1 MYGDNTA
8 ALRDNLA
15 TLMQITRNQHG
26 FDTLTPDDVALIA
39 SFRTSLTLW
48 CQQAVRA
55 SNPDG
60 ERGGTTPRTRG
71 PAEELRYRL
80 DQARTAYTAP
90 LPDLGQLAEP
100 HAHHVVDLWRRAAK
114 AAVLGEH
121 DFPAGLDYG
130 KLTEP
135 QAMTVLRDASE
146 VARALT
152 GLDRHYTAALQ
163 GWEPIVEADQM
174 GRAAVVCAAHAG
186 YDQPDYSIDQRGW
199 RPPVQFVDGPA
210 LPGLDGVLQ
219 AQNNL
224 LFHLRHQPNGY
235 SLRLILDSQRIVSTH
250 AEAIN
255 EAASAPDALVD
266 SRWRDR
272 AETYTQL
279 VDQTRN
285 LRGLVGTGLAA
296 GQGALAAS
304 RIRALTDTGHASP
317 QQLLHLDALF
327 TRIDRRLAETITA
340 GADDRSYLMRVA
352 LPRIDLKSPG
362 AVKTP
367 RARHIPLDVPRRAPV
382 LDTVKE
388 RLMPAR
394 TPVAVAS
401 TSIRS
406 RAGLIRS
413 IDSAPMRPATRPQVP
428 GPAL

>member
-8 ALRDNLA
+8 ALRDALA

-26 FDTLTPDDVALIA
+26 LDTLTPDDVALIS

-60 ERGGTTPRTRG
+60 ERGGATPRTHG

-80 DQARTAYTAP
+80 DQASSSYTAP
-90 LPDLGQLAEP
+90 LPDLSQLAEP

-114 AAVLGEH
+114 AAALGEH

-130 KLTEP
+130 NLTDP
-135 QAMTVLRDASE
+135 QAMTVLIDAAE

-152 GLDRHYTAALQ
+152 GLDRHYTAAVPD
-163 GWEPIVEADQM
+163 WEPIVEADQM

-186 YDQPDYSIDQRGW
+186 YDEPDYSVDQRGW
-199 RPPVQFVDGPA
+199 RPPVQLVDGPA

-219 AQNNL
+219 SQNNL
-224 LFHLRHQPNGY
+224 LFHLRHQRNAY
-235 SLRLILDSQRIVSTH
+235 SLRLIFDSQRIVSTR
-250 AEAIN
+250 AAAIS
-255 EAASAPDALVD
+255 EAAGAPDALVEH
-266 SRWRDR
+266 WRDR
-272 AETYTQL
+272 AQTYTQL
-279 VDQTRN
+279 VEQTRN

-304 RIRALTDTGHASP
+304 RIRALTDTRHTSP
-317 QQLLHLDALF
+317 QQLRHLDALF
-327 TRIDRRLAETITA
+327 THIDRRLAETITA

-362 AVKTP
+362 AVKAP
-367 RARHIPLDVPRRAPV
+367 RTRHIPLDVPRRAPV

-388 RLMPAR
+388 RLMPSR
-394 TPVAVAS
+394 TPATVAS

-406 RAGLIRS
+406 RAGFIRS
-413 IDSAPMRPATRPQVP
+413 IDSAPMRPGTRPQVP
-428 GPAL
+428 APAL